1 MISLFHADL
10 FIEKNVG
17 TPEQRENLKD
27 FLISI
32 SQDDKIKNDPLSN
45 EGCFRFNFNVLN
57 NSIDW
62 LNETQLKLT
71 EKAMSHYTPLDAN
84 YSEQL
89 HKTKFTMYYNSWVNI
104 NETGSKNMIHSHKEH
119 MFASVYYLQGT
130 DTGKIWFYNESN
142 LLNECN
148 VKSPFVRRFGYEP
161 EDGDLI
167 LWPAWV
173 PHEVDVNTS
182 SRQRINI
189 TSNIDMK

>member
-27 FLISI
+27 FQISI

-104 NETGSKNMIHSHKEH
+104 NETGSKNMIHSHKDH

-142 LLNECN
+142 LLYECN
-148 VKSPFVRRFGYEP
+148 VKSPFERRFGYEP